1 MESRILRTLVT
12 IGVPGVAL
20 GVFYLLLR
28 GFGFKF
34 SEITPTWAAII
45 AVIFL
50 LIVGG
55 ITFYAL
61 YRWAPQQGGRKVM
74 DSAHRPAAKNIRQ
87 AMSFQLSWIVMS
99 LISGNARHPE
109 AVKAQITSHSQDL
122 ELKLPEK
129 WTDLLRTDDQGKS
142 IMDLVEL
149 LGGQLVARQPELAP
163 YFEAGFNLVL
173 DAGRE
178 EGKGIKR
185 IIEKLDLPKELRKGR
200 KNAIEWINAIH
211 DHYEK
216 VLRSAIS

>member
-12 IGVPGVAL
+12 LGVPGVAL

-34 SEITPTWAAII
+34 SVITPTWAAII

-61 YRWAPQQGGRKVM
+61 HRWAPQHGGGKVTG
-74 DSAHRPAAKNIRQ
+74 SANRLAAKNIRQ
-87 AMSFQLSWIVMS
+87 AMSFQLSWLVMS

-142 IMDLVEL
+142 IMDLVGL
-149 LGGQLVARQPELAP
+149 LGGQLVARHPELAP
-163 YFEAGFNLVL
+163 
-173 DAGRE
+173 
-178 EGKGIKR
+178 
-185 IIEKLDLPKELRKGR
+185 
-200 KNAIEWINAIH
+200 
-211 DHYEK
+211 
-216 VLRSAIS
+216 